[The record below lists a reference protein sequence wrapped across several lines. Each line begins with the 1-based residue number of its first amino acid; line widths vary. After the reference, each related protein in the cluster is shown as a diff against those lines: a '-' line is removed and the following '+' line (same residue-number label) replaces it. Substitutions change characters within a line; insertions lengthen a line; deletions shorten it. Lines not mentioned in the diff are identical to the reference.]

1 MDGELTCLAECGRPV
16 GVVHVR
22 GVLSRATAPALRSA
36 VHECLVDRPN
46 AVVVD
51 LSALRADL
59 SALRAGLEATV
70 GLLAALAR
78 GAVASAGP
86 SLVLCAPPSQLCD
99 RLGES
104 AIMRHLSVHTN
115 LADALAHAHRTG
127 PVRRVQRR
135 LAGGLAASEA
145 ARDLVRHACLRWGML
160 AVADRAT
167 TIVTELVANAIL
179 HAASDLVVTVAD
191 LGQYLHIAVHDG
203 SPHPPRLGGR
213 DDSDGP
219 SGAGL
224 LVVDALAAAWG
235 FVPGRTGKTVWATV
249 QSLP

>member
-1 MDGELTCLAECGRPV
+1 VDGELTCLAECGRPV

-22 GVLSRATAPALRSA
+22 GVLSAATAPALRSA
-36 VHECLVDRPN
+36 VHECLVDQPN

-51 LSALRADL
+51 LSAISADL
-59 SALRAGLEATV
+59 SAISVDLDGTV

-115 LADALAHAHRTG
+115 LSDALAHANRTG

-135 LAGGLAASEA
+135 LAAGLAASEA
-145 ARDLVRHACLRWGML
+145 ARDLVGQACLRWGML
-160 AVADRAT
+160 DIADRAT
-167 TIVTELVANAIL
+167 TVVTELVANAIL
-179 HAASDLVVTVAD
+179 HAATDLVVTVAD
-191 LGQYLHIAVHDG
+191 QRQYLHIAVHDG
-203 SPHPPRLGGR
+203 SSHPPRLGGR
-213 DDSDGP
+213 ADSEGLG
-219 SGAGL
+219 GAGL

-249 QSLP
+249 QGPA